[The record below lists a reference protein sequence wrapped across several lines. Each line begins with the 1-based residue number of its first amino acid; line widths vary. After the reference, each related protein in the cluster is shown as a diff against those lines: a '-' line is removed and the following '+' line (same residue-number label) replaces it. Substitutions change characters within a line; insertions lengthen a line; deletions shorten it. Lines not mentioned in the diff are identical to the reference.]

1 MQTPQGKSIIGMG
14 LFGVQGREHKKI
26 LAKQILLFKSN
37 DPVQFIQTLK
47 KSYDCFGLDRDED
60 FVDLLWGM
68 LDFNPIRRMSPD
80 EILDHPFLHSV
91 KP

>member
-1 MQTPQGKSIIGMG
+1 M
-14 LFGVQGREHKKI
+14 
-26 LAKQILLFKSN
+26 
-37 DPVQFIQTLK
+37 QFIQNLK